1 MYPEPNLKK
10 ELAKRLQQ
18 LRLENNLTQ
27 AGLAQLCEL
36 PQPVISLF
44 EKPDSNRL
52 PTLATLVS
60 LANVLNVSCDYL
72 LGRTDDKRGARNIVS
87 EDSVIAHLS
96 RRDKQILI
104 HVAKGLLAAADQK
117 QEVMKHSRSNK
128 QVPMGQQKID
138 QS

>member
-44 EKPDSNRL
+44 EKPDIGNFGES
-52 PTLATLVS
+52 
-60 LANVLNVSCDYL
+60 
-72 LGRTDDKRGARNIVS
+72 G
-87 EDSVIAHLS
+87 
-96 RRDKQILI
+96 
-104 HVAKGLLAAADQK
+104 
-117 QEVMKHSRSNK
+117 
-128 QVPMGQQKID
+128 
-138 QS
+138 

>member
-87 EDSVIAHLS
+87 EDSVI
-96 RRDKQILI
+96 
-104 HVAKGLLAAADQK
+104 
-117 QEVMKHSRSNK
+117 MKNSRSNK
-128 QVPMGQQKID
+128 QVPMGQQKLD
-138 QS
+138 QA